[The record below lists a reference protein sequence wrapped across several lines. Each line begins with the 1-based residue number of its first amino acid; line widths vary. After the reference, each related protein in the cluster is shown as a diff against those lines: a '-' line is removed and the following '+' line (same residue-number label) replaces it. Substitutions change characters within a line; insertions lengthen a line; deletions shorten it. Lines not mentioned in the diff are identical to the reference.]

1 MIHAMRN
8 CVTEWSYTSVG
19 EYKDPF
25 SEIKLHA
32 LVTDPDG
39 DELRVPAFWA
49 GGTDWCIRFSSP
61 KTGIHR
67 FRTDCS
73 DSSNDSLHGLEGEIR
88 VTEYTG
94 ENPLFLH
101 GPLRK
106 SVDSTYLEHSDGTP
120 FYWLADTWWMGLTKR
135 LRWPEGFQTL
145 LQDRVQKGFSV
156 VQIVAGLYPDM
167 HPFDERGANEAG
179 FPWDEKFTSVNPSYF
194 DMADRRLACLV
205 DAGIVPCIVGCWGFF
220 IDFAGREAV
229 KKHWDY
235 LVARYAAYPV
245 VFCLAGEALMPFYL
259 SEFRDPEKRPAH
271 DVEMRKGWTEIT
283 RYVQELDPFHRP
295 ITIHATKFGH
305 EMLDD
310 PALLDLN
317 MLQTGHGG
325 FHSLAP
331 TAEMIETAV
340 TRKPRLPVIDSE
352 VCYEGICGTSYEDVQ
367 RFLFW
372 SCALSGACGHT
383 YGANGIWQLNSR
395 EELYGPSPHGS
406 TWGNT
411 PWEEAYL
418 LPGSK
423 QVGLGKR
430 LLERYDWWKFEPHPE
445 WVECPAGKD
454 NGYLGAYAAGIPG
467 NVRVIFLPNLGSH
480 IVGSRRGEI
489 LVKELEPGVKYR
501 AYHYDP
507 VTGEDVG
514 QGSVEP
520 DSRGSWKSGSTSI
533 YQDWVLVLEQAE

>member
-8 CVTEWSYTSVG
+8 CVTEWTHTSAG

-25 SEIKLHA
+25 NEIKLHA

-39 DELRVPAFWA
+39 EELRVPAFWA
-49 GGTDWCIRFSSP
+49 GGTDWRIRFSSP

-271 DVEMRKGWTEIT
+271 DIEMRKGWTEIT
-283 RYVQELDPFHRP
+283 RHVKQTDPFHRP

-340 TRKPRLPVIDSE
+340 TRKPRLPDPAASFAGMISGKVVTTYDSGE
-352 VCYEGICGTSYEDVQ
+352 FVLGVAKVVKQWRNSKAAD
-367 RFLFW
+367 
-372 SCALSGACGHT
+372 
-383 YGANGIWQLNSR
+383 ANSL
-395 EELYGPSPHGS
+395 
-406 TWGNT
+406 
-411 PWEEAYL
+411 
-418 LPGSK
+418 
-423 QVGLGKR
+423 VGK
-430 LLERYDWWKFEPHPE
+430 
-445 WVECPAGKD
+445 
-454 NGYLGAYAAGIPG
+454 
-467 NVRVIFLPNLGSH
+467 
-480 IVGSRRGEI
+480 
-489 LVKELEPGVKYR
+489 
-501 AYHYDP
+501 
-507 VTGEDVG
+507 T
-514 QGSVEP
+514 
-520 DSRGSWKSGSTSI
+520 
-533 YQDWVLVLEQAE
+533 VLVAPRKDGDESIAKFIRSLKLGEVITIDVAHRGKGEALTIIELTEPQRKRVK